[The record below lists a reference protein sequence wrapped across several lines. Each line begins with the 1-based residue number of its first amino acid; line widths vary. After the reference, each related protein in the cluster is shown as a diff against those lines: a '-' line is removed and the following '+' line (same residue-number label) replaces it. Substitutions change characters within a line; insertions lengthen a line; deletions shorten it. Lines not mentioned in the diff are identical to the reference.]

1 MKIGEFSR
9 GVLGATCEMSAQRPV
24 IIGWAND
31 TPDGLRNKWGARAV
45 LQVANGFMHLL
56 AETLR

>member
-1 MKIGEFSR
+1 MKIGEFSP
-9 GVLGATCEMSAQRPV
+9 GVSGETREMSAQRPV

-31 TPDGLRNKWGARAV
+31 TPDGLRNKRGAKAV
-45 LQVANGFMHLL
+45 LQVANGFMHLP